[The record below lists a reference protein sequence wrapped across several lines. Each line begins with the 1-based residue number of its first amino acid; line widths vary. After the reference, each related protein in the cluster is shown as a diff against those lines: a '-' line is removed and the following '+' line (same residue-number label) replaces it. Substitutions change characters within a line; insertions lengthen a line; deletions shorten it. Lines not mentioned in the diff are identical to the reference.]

1 MNQAEQDLQAFL
13 DELAE
18 IAANLPEDKPPAE

>member
-1 MNQAEQDLQAFL
+1 MTQAEQDLQAFL

-18 IAANLPEDKPPAE
+18 IAANLPDETTAE